1 MSFFKED
8 ADTIILSAFLFCYL
22 LVFVPLIY
30 GLIKSRKLKLALIEA
45 KRKLNPQVKTNKA
58 ESEVLDKSS
67 ALNTEIKLK
76 ELKDLYDRKLI
87 SKKIYEE
94 KQKELI
100 AQL

>member
-1 MSFFKED
+1 MSFLGEE

-45 KRKLNPQVKTNKA
+45 KEKFNPQVKTNKA
-58 ESEVLDKSS
+58 NSERVDESSTLK
-67 ALNTEIKLK
+67 TEHKLK
-76 ELKDLYDRKLI
+76 ELKDLYDRRLI